1 MLERGSGILMHISS
15 LSSRYGV
22 GSFGTCAYKFID
34 FLKFSGQK
42 YWQVLP
48 LCPVDATGSPYQS
61 FSTFAG
67 NFYFIDLDILKDEG
81 LLELKDLCGVN
92 WGANEEILDF
102 KAINFNRLKILK
114 LAYSNW
120 KDYGEVSSFIKE
132 NDWALNYAVFM
143 TLLEKNKYKPFWDW
157 ADEYK
162 FKDGQAIKSF
172 ISKNERDINFWVFL
186 QIKFYSQWH
195 KLKCYANKNGIKII
209 GDLPIYV
216 SGNSADVWENPK
228 NFCLN
233 EDMTAKKVA
242 GCPPDAFSKTGQLWG
257 NPTYN
262 WDYMSGNK
270 YAWWANRLGFYS
282 KIYDIVR
289 IDHFRGFDSFYVVD
303 ATQKTAVNGVWERGP
318 GLSFFNTISK
328 KLGKLNVIAEDLG
341 YITDSVKKLLKDTGF
356 PGMKILQHAFDSRED
371 SDSDCLP
378 HNYNKNCVV
387 YIGTH
392 DNNTAIGWYN
402 DINIESKKYCNRYIN
417 IENEN
422 NINWQLIR
430 FVMSTV
436 CSVSIIQMQD
446 ILGLGSSARMN
457 TPATVGINWKW
468 RIRNGACK
476 KELGEKLYSYT
487 KLYGRA

>member
-15 LSSRYGV
+15 LSSNYGV
-22 GSFGTCAYKFID
+22 GSFGVKAYEFVD
-34 FLKFSGQK
+34 FLKLGGQK

-81 LLELKDLCGVN
+81 LLNIEDLRNIN
-92 WGANEEILDF
+92 WGVDEEILDF
-102 KAINFNRLKILK
+102 EAVNLNRLKILK

-120 KDYGEVSSFIKE
+120 KDCGEISNFIKE
-132 NDWALNYAVFM
+132 NSWAQNYAVFM
-143 TLLEKNKYKPFWDW
+143 VLLEKNNYAPFWDW
-157 ADEYK
+157 DNEYK
-162 FKDGQAIKSF
+162 FRNAQAIKNF
-172 ISKNERDINFWVFL
+172 ISNNERDINFWVFL
-186 QIKFYSQWH
+186 QIKFYNQWQN
-195 KLKCYANKNGIKII
+195 LKYYANKNGIKII

-216 SGNSADVWENPK
+216 AGNSADVWECPE

-233 EDMTAKKVA
+233 ENMTAKKIA

-262 WDYMSGNK
+262 WDCMKNTE
-270 YAWWANRLGFYS
+270 YAWWASRLGFYS

-303 ATQKTAVNGVWERGP
+303 AMQKNAINGVWERGP
-318 GLSFFNTISK
+318 GISFFNTISK
-328 KLGKLNVIAEDLG
+328 KLGRLNVIAEDLG
-341 YITDSVKKLLKDTGF
+341 YITSSVKKLLKETGF
-356 PGMKILQHAFDSRED
+356 PGMKILQHAFDSREA

-378 HNYNKNCVV
+378 HNYSKNCVV

-392 DNNTAIGWYN
+392 DNNTAIGWYS
-402 DINIESKKYCNRYIN
+402 DINIESRNYCNRYIN
-417 IENEN
+417 IKNME
-422 NINWQLIR
+422 NINWELIR

-436 CSVSIIQMQD
+436 CNISIIQMQD
-446 ILGLGSSARMN
+446 ILGLGAEARMN

-468 RIRNGACK
+468 RIRDGACK
-476 KELGEKLYSYT
+476 EKLGKKLYSYT
-487 KLYGRA
+487 KLYGRV